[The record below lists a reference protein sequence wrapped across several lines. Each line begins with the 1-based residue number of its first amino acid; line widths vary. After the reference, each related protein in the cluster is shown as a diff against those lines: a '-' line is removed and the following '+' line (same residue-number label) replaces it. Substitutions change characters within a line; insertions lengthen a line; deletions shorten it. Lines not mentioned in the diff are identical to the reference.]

1 MTGNGTKVIAAV
13 LGDVGARTPELPE
26 AVRSFTGYVP
36 FAEGVSGHD
45 QDVAAVVTLHL
56 DGDAGAARALDLA
69 TLLQAPVEAYLV
81 DERRQWND
89 FTPPVIAQVSFV
101 HRKPE
106 LTRDEF
112 ADHWSNVH
120 TGLARTHHPGVCRY
134 TQNVVLEPL
143 TPGAP
148 RHRRDRRAQ
157 LPLGDRPAGA
167 VLRLRRG
174 QAGHPGRRARVHRRA
189 PRLAP
194 ARAGDPAP
202 GPARGLTYARPP

>member
-13 LGDVGARTPELPE
+13 LGDVGARTPALPE

-36 FAEGVSGHD
+36 FAEGASGHD
-45 QDVAAVVTLHL
+45 EDVAAVVTMHV
-56 DGDAGAARALDLA
+56 DGDAGVARSLDLA
-69 TLLQAPVEAYLV
+69 ALLQAPVEAYLV

-101 HRKPE
+101 HRKPD

-143 TPGAP
+143 TPGARDIDGIAELSFRSETDLRERFYDSDAGKQVIRADVRAFIDVP
-148 RHRRDRRAQ
+148 RGWRLLGREIRLRG
-157 LPLGDRPAGA
+157 PLGS
-167 VLRLRRG
+167 
-174 QAGHPGRRARVHRRA
+174 
-189 PRLAP
+189 
-194 ARAGDPAP
+194 
-202 GPARGLTYARPP
+202 

>member
-1 MTGNGTKVIAAV
+1 M
-13 LGDVGARTPELPE
+13 
-26 AVRSFTGYVP
+26 
-36 FAEGVSGHD
+36 
-45 QDVAAVVTLHL
+45 TLHL
-56 DGDAGAARALDLA
+56 DGDAGAARSLDLA

-143 TPGAP
+143 TPGALDIDGIAELSF
-148 RHRRDRRAQ
+148 RSETDLRR
-157 LPLGDRPAGA
+157 A

-189 PRLAP
+189 PRWRLLG
-194 ARAGDPAP
+194 REI
-202 GPARGLTYARPP
+202 RLR